1 MHGCDR
7 RCWRMHRCAWDQG
20 ESGFLRK
27 LVSKL
32 GKIINAF
39 FFFFQEE
46 RKMSN
51 VLGWYKIQTCRIAC
65 QWGRLLEAGSP
76 GQRGHGVGV
85 AVGGWEGGR

>member
-1 MHGCDR
+1 M
-7 RCWRMHRCAWDQG
+7 
-20 ESGFLRK
+20 L
-27 LVSKL
+27 
-32 GKIINAF
+32 

>member
-7 RCWRMHRCAWDQG
+7 RCWRMHRCAWDWG

-39 FFFFQEE
+39 FFFPGREE
-46 RKMSN
+46 DE
-51 VLGWYKIQTCRIAC
+51 Q
-65 QWGRLLEAGSP
+65 RLRL
-76 GQRGHGVGV
+76 V
-85 AVGGWEGGR
+85 